1 VADKN
6 WNTSIDTIKEIR
18 EHPHSWLIGSGPK
31 EKAYI
36 QSYRTSVKF
45 KAEKN
50 HKKLFIG
57 TLQRRGTKIDL
68 LGYVR
73 QSSRP

>member
-1 VADKN
+1 
-6 WNTSIDTIKEIR
+6 
-18 EHPHSWLIGSGPK
+18 LIGSGPK

-57 TLQRRGTKIDL
+57 MLQRRGTKIDL
-68 LGYVR
+68 LETR
-73 QSSRP
+73 EAKHQTMTHTKSKE